1 MKYTQRIIN
10 QTMKHLLTQYNLS
23 ERDINFYN
31 KQLELLVE
39 AVTWD
44 FKDTIQQIN
53 INSKINL
60 YEHNSNQN
68 QATSTRSDGGI
79 QSSSVSEKE

>member
-10 QTMKHLLTQYNLS
+10 QTMKHLLSQYNLS
-23 ERDINFYN
+23 ETDISFYN

-44 FKDTIQQIN
+44 FKDEIQ
-53 INSKINL
+53 
-60 YEHNSNQN
+60 
-68 QATSTRSDGGI
+68 
-79 QSSSVSEKE
+79 